1 MSAETFIHFVTTRCD
16 GRTDRQTDGRLD
28 DRLEDACIE
37 CSAVKTANVSATAVK
52 HELEA
57 VYAAIGSSCTRRT
70 ARSNVQGHQTR
81 RDSSRQVR
89 INND

>member
-1 MSAETFIHFVTTRCD
+1 MSAETFVHFVTTRCD

-28 DRLEDACIE
+28 DRLEDASIE

-57 VYAAIGSSCTRRT
+57 VYAAIGQLVYAPHGAEQCTRPPD
-70 ARSNVQGHQTR
+70 QT
-81 RDSSRQVR
+81 
-89 INND
+89 